1 LDIAHFRSRSEENV
15 MQFTLSERAWSTASL
30 RSTRGWRCSQSG
42 SSKWILREDCRLSW
56 DTAKTLCTP

>member
-42 SSKWILREDCRLSW
+42 SSKWILL
-56 DTAKTLCTP
+56 